1 VSPCRPN
8 LPCNTLPWMLYSAQ
22 IPGRSGA
29 NPGARFI
36 KLKVPD
42 KETSGDGEK
51 GGRSAQYRAL
61 TFAGLALSLGWL
73 LIASVVGSFFV
84 GYWLDKKLGT
94 SPWLMLGITA
104 LGSTAGF
111 YRVII
116 EIIRLGKKI

>member
-1 VSPCRPN
+1 
-8 LPCNTLPWMLYSAQ
+8 MLYSAQ
-22 IPGRSGA
+22 ISGRSGA
-29 NPGARFI
+29 YPDARFI
-36 KLKVPD
+36 EIKVPE
-42 KETSGDGEK
+42 KETRGDEEK

-94 SPWLMLGITA
+94 SPWFLLGLTA

-116 EIIRLGKKI
+116 EIIRLGKKF